1 MNQFIWE
8 KKNCLSEE
16 FCKKL
21 IEKFEKDERKVLGAT
36 DLGLITDLKKST
48 DLYISQLDEWVEEDK
63 IFFNVLTEQYQ
74 NYLNFL
80 SKINPKL
87 SEYFNFGNVS
97 DTGYQIQ
104 KTIPGEFYDWH
115 VDSSASLGYNYLK
128 ERGVRVATF
137 IWYLNDID
145 HEGETEFIDGTKIK
159 PETGKM
165 LIFPST
171 ITYLHRGVSPKC
183 EIKYICTGWMHCKPK

>member
-1 MNQFIWE
+1 MNQFIWQ

-16 FCKKL
+16 FCKNL
-21 IEKFEKDERKVLGAT
+21 IEKFEKDDRKVSGTT
-36 DLGLITDLKKST
+36 DLGLISDLKKST
-48 DLYISQLDEWVEEDK
+48 DLYISQLDGWAEEDK
-63 IFFNVLTEQYQ
+63 IFFDVLSEQYQ

-183 EIKYICTGWMHCKPK
+183 ETKYICTGWMHCKPK

>member
-8 KKNCLSEE
+8 KKNCLSEK
-16 FCKKL
+16 FCKDL
-21 IEKFEKDERKVLGAT
+21 IDKFENDERKVLGKT
-36 DLGLITDLKKST
+36 DLGLISDLKKST
-48 DLYISQLDEWVEEDK
+48 DLYISQLDEWAEEDK
-63 IFFNVLTEQYQ
+63 IFFDILSEQYQ

-80 SKINPKL
+80 SKINQKF

-137 IWYLNDID
+137 IWYLNDIEYD
-145 HEGETEFIDGTKIK
+145 GETEFIDGTKIK

-183 EIKYICTGWMHCKPK
+183 ETKYICTGWMHCKPK